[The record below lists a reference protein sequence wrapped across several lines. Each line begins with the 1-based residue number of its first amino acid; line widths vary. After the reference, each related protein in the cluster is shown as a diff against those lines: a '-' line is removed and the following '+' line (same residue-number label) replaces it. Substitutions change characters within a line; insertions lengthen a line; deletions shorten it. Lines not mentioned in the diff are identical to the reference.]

1 MGNLVFQATL
11 GGQVNLVGPNTASTF
26 NINVPALSGTMA
38 SIASVNNNGVIYVNS
53 SGQPTTGTALV
64 FDGTNLGVGQA
75 PSAWLSSF
83 KSLDIGTTS
92 SFAYFNSGTY
102 VYNNFYYNSG
112 GNPVYKGNG
121 YAQAYV
127 QNVSGQHVWN
137 IAGNNSSGAG
147 ASCTFT
153 QAMTL
158 DASGQLGIGATS
170 PAGVLHA
177 TNGASPAS
185 RIIVGGGGGAASTL
199 YTLLAAGNY
208 IEFDTGGSERARI
221 DSSGRFLLGVTSPLN
236 TAFMS
241 VGGWSSATYLGTVYQ
256 PSNSGAFTAVGF
268 NNSAGTQQGY
278 ISCTGS
284 GATTYVTLS
293 DYRLKENIQPMTG
306 ALAKVQALN
315 PVTYKLKSDGSDSQG
330 FIAHELQS
338 IVPDCVVGEKD
349 AVDEN
354 GNPKYQGIDTSFLV
368 ATLTA
373 AIKEQ
378 QAIITTLTDRI
389 SALEAK

>member
-208 IEFDTGGSERARI
+208 IEFDTGEVEKLDEVEYVNNLKNIFTDWECTMGLNHIFIKPNGDIKHSACNQATVIGNLESFEFAEPQI
-221 DSSGRFLLGVTSPLN
+221 CKIKYCTCTNDVTIPK
-236 TAFMS
+236 
-241 VGGWSSATYLGTVYQ
+241 
-256 PSNSGAFTAVGF
+256 
-268 NNSAGTQQGY
+268 
-278 ISCTGS
+278 
-284 GATTYVTLS
+284 
-293 DYRLKENIQPMTG
+293 R
-306 ALAKVQALN
+306 KV
-315 PVTYKLKSDGSDSQG
+315 
-330 FIAHELQS
+330 
-338 IVPDCVVGEKD
+338 
-349 AVDEN
+349 
-354 GNPKYQGIDTSFLV
+354 
-368 ATLTA
+368 
-373 AIKEQ
+373 
-378 QAIITTLTDRI
+378 
-389 SALEAK
+389 